1 MNISKVLKRFWSEE
15 EGLTMVEYAVAAAV
29 IAAGAI
35 TAFQL
40 LGTNVSTK
48 VNTLANTIGS
58 T

>member
-35 TAFQL
+35 AAFQL

-48 VNTLANTIGS
+48 VHTLATTIGS